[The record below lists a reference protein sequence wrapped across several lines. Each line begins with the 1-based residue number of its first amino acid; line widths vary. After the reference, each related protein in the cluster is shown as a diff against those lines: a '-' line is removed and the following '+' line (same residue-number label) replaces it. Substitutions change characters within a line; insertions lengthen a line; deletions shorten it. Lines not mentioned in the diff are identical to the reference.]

1 MVEFIKWMDVVW
13 YTTLDWSIYTWMME
27 VDGNITVWHHRP
39 YGPSLA
45 CPWIILP
52 FPMNCYCDTSNC
64 FLWVPI
70 GHIGLCSGAQVL
82 RLFPHFFYFGGCS
95 MLILQCSFH
104 FHRSIVEHWFFSYII
119 AWKQNC
125 IGAFVHLS
133 GLRWGPEHLPGNQV
147 ACHTFLSAVLY
158 NLDLFVIFVIGTETI
173 TILLLWWYLF
183 LRARLLS

>member
-1 MVEFIKWMDVVW
+1 MNVVW
-13 YTTLDWSIYTWMME
+13 YTTLDWYIYTWMME

-64 FLWVPI
+64 FLWVPT
-70 GHIGLCSGAQVL
+70 GHIGLCSGASAL
-82 RLFPHFFYFGGCS
+82 PSF
-95 MLILQCSFH
+95 LILWWMLNAH
-104 FHRSIVEHWFFSYII
+104 FAMQLSLSQQHSKAWICSYII
-119 AWKQNC
+119 ALKQNC

-158 NLDLFVIFVIGTETI
+158 NLDLFVTIVIGTEKI
-173 TILLLWWYLF
+173 TILLHWWYLF